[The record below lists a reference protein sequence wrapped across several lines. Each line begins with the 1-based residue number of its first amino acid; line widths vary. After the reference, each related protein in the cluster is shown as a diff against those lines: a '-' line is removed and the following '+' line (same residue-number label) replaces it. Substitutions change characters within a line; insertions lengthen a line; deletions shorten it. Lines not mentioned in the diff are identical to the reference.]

1 MNMKEDR
8 GVAVVGHN
16 DVFSTSQE
24 KDPALCADITINNK
38 YNLAWLRYV
47 IEDVKMSKDGTE
59 NFIDSDSTIMQ
70 LHKMRKIWKICVR
83 LKLVKEINV

>member
-47 IEDVKMSKDGTE
+47 IEDV
-59 NFIDSDSTIMQ
+59 
-70 LHKMRKIWKICVR
+70 
-83 LKLVKEINV
+83 

>member
-1 MNMKEDR
+1 MKEDR

-38 YNLAWLRYV
+38 YNLEWLRYA
-47 IEDVKMSKDGTE
+47 IEDV
-59 NFIDSDSTIMQ
+59 
-70 LHKMRKIWKICVR
+70 
-83 LKLVKEINV
+83 

>member
-1 MNMKEDR
+1 MIYCNLLARYYWKVIMNMKEDR

-38 YNLAWLRYV
+38 YNLEWLRYA
-47 IEDVKMSKDGTE
+47 IEDV
-59 NFIDSDSTIMQ
+59 
-70 LHKMRKIWKICVR
+70 
-83 LKLVKEINV
+83 